1 MVIKAMEVNMRRFL
15 FITSIL
21 LFVLSGCEQST
32 SHHQHGLHEEQNEMI
47 DVSVML
53 PEKIK
58 AVSPFIVKLELTQEG
73 KSVNTADDVRV
84 DVWQDNDQAKKT
96 TYEASFDKDGIFLVE
111 LKIDQSG
118 AYKLMYHVTAEGQH
132 VMSEVTFVVEEGAE

>member
-1 MVIKAMEVNMRRFL
+1 MVIKAMEVNMRRYL
-15 FITSIL
+15 FIISTV
-21 LFVLSGCEQST
+21 LFIFSGCEQST
-32 SHHQHGLHEEQNEMI
+32 SHHQHGLLEEQDGMI

-96 TYEASFDKDGIFLVE
+96 TYEASFDKDKIFLVE

-118 AYKLMYHVTAEGQH
+118 PYKLMYHVTAKDQH
-132 VMSEVTFVVEEGAE
+132 VMSEVSFVVEEGTE